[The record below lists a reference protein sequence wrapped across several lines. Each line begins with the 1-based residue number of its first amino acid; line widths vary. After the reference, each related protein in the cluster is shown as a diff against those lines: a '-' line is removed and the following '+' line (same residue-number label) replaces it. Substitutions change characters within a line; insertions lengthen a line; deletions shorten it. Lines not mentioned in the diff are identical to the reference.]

1 MSFLW
6 DTTEPESGLTWENEA
21 TGDSVEYT
29 TKSSGSAWYAVCA
42 TARLKDNS
50 VCVRVKVYT
59 SKVYPFSRSQT
70 IPICATVTYNGE
82 TSVSD
87 SVTVIVGD
95 DFGLRATW
103 YCTLGKLP
111 SNATVTAGGGRPNLT
126 VSAVTIAVPKSKGA
140 QAFVNING
148 SWKQATIFVNVSGSW
163 KEAQTK
169 VNVGGDWK

>member
-1 MSFLW
+1 MTWS
-6 DTTEPESGLTWENEA
+6 TTEPESGLTWENEA
-21 TGDSVEYT
+21 TGKEVQYT
-29 TKSSGSAWYAVCA
+29 TSSSGSAWYAVCA

-95 DFGLRATW
+95 DFSLRATW

-111 SNATVTAGGGRPNLT
+111 SSAAVTAGGGRPNLT
-126 VSAVTIAVPKSKGA
+126 VSAVTITVPKSRGA
-140 QAFVNING
+140 QCH
-148 SWKQATIFVNVSGSW
+148 VNVNGSW
-163 KEAQTK
+163 KEAAVY
-169 VNVGGDWK
+169 VNGVGVWKEAEVKTNIGGNWK